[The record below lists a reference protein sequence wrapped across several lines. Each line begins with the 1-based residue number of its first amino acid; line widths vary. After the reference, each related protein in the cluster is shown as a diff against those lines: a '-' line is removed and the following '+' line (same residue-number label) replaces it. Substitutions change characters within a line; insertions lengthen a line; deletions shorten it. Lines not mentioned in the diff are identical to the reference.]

1 MHEKRWAQTWMS
13 IGLLWFLLCIAVA
26 PTNKVYQQGLVVFL
40 WLPTLVFAWSARAR
54 LKEVVYEQRWIYL
67 PLLGLLVWSLISLS
81 WSSVQDISREPKRLL
96 YIVVFLLFF
105 PIFASGRSDRVI
117 RIMQWGGGGLAV
129 ATVVA
134 IVKFYVMTGNAWS
147 ARAEGL
153 GELSHPILGGY
164 VIGLAAVWLLLW
176 SPRTGLA
183 QAAWAVALAVLGAFV
198 LLSQSRGAGLALFFT
213 ILAMPIWCRDH
224 RSRVVAAAALVVA
237 FLAFWFFESFVTA
250 RGVSYR
256 PQILMASLQMIAEHP
271 WSGLGL
277 GSDYRV
283 FASGQYFDHAH
294 NLFSHI
300 TILLGI
306 PGLLLWCAVWLGV
319 LREAWKARETF
330 YGKGIIGIWLF
341 STLAMQFD
349 AASMSGTPRAEWFI
363 SWLPIGLASVL
374 VWARGNPGACDK
386 ISRSS

>member
-26 PTNKVYQQGLVVFL
+26 PTNKVYQQGLVAFL
-40 WLPTLVFAWSARAR
+40 WLPALVFAWSARSR
-54 LKEVVYEQRWIYL
+54 LKEVIYEQRWIYL
-67 PLLGLLVWSLISLS
+67 PLLGLLVWSLISLF
-81 WSSVQDISREPKRLL
+81 WSSASDMSREPKRLL

-105 PIFASGRSDRVI
+105 PVFASGRPDRVI
-117 RIMQWGGGGLAV
+117 RIMQWGGIGLAV

-134 IVKFYVMTGNAWS
+134 IVKFYVVTGNAWS
-147 ARAEGL
+147 VRAEGL

-176 SPRTGLA
+176 SPRTCLV
-183 QAAWAVALAVLGAFV
+183 QAVWAVALAVLGVFV

-224 RSRVVAAAALVVA
+224 RSRIVAAAALIVA

-256 PQILMASLQMIAEHP
+256 PQILMASLHMIAEHP
-271 WSGLGL
+271 WGGLGL

-283 FASGQYFDHAH
+283 FASDIYFDHAH

-319 LREAWKARETF
+319 LREAWKARDTL
-330 YGKGIIGIWLF
+330 YGKGMIGIWLF

-374 VWARGNPGACDK
+374 VWVRANPGACDK